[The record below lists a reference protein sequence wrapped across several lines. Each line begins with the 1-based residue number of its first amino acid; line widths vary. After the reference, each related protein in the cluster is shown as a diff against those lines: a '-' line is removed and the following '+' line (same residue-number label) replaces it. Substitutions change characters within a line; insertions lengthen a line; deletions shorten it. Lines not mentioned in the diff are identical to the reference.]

1 DSSEKQPAASVRA
14 EEDAGDRST
23 VMPHSAVSVVEVDMS
38 RIVSA
43 ADRSDARVGQT
54 SALTAIFVEA
64 GLSGL
69 RGYPALHALFRGG
82 DGGGYRHVAVA
93 VETDDG
99 NVTAVVKDA
108 NDLNLG
114 GLTRRIGDLEAH
126 AKASSLTIDDL
137 APARFTVAHARRFGV
152 ILQAPVLGPGRV
164 AVLTAGSI
172 VERPIVVRRP
182 DGERVVAI
190 RSMSYVSLTYDARLV
205 DAAVAARF
213 LASVKERLATWRPDG
228 APPPD
233 RR

>member
-1 DSSEKQPAASVRA
+1 RGDRVHRRRRVLLGPRWPDSTDHDATCSATCGRFTRGPGAPVGGTGCGDCGEGAPIVTITEARHRHSPLVRRLARESGLDLDRLVGSGPAGRVTRTDIGRAAAGGDSSEEQPAAWVGA
-14 EEDAGDRST
+14 GEEAGDRST
-23 VMPHSAVSVVEVDMS
+23 VMPRSAVSVVEVDMS

-99 NVTAVVKDA
+99 NVTAVVKNA
-108 NDLNLG
+108 SDLNLG

-126 AKASSLTIDDL
+126 AKA
-137 APARFTVAHARRFGV
+137 
-152 ILQAPVLGPGRV
+152 
-164 AVLTAGSI
+164 
-172 VERPIVVRRP
+172 
-182 DGERVVAI
+182 
-190 RSMSYVSLTYDARLV
+190 
-205 DAAVAARF
+205 
-213 LASVKERLATWRPDG
+213 
-228 APPPD
+228 
-233 RR
+233 